1 MQISVTADFQSG
13 RTAKLSGWM
22 KLAIDI
28 VQQEQEQIDMKKIE
42 KDKKEEDQNKLAAI
56 NTDVLAAAKAGTK
69 PKAALKESTP
79 SGKCTGSNTPST
91 GEDEFDKKLFSF
103 MSGVTMQGGVDGS
116 EITTKVVAALAQG
129 GVNTIEELFKEA
141 KVFNEATKESVEI
154 RFNEKTGFS
163 FNDNLSLFLPGCVF
177 ETPGRSIEQHKKTV
191 VTDYNFNQREAAIF
205 CMFMKK
211 KFEEAE

>member
-69 PKAALKESTP
+69 PKAALE
-79 SGKCTGSNTPST
+79 
-91 GEDEFDKKLFSF
+91 
-103 MSGVTMQGGVDGS
+103 
-116 EITTKVVAALAQG
+116 
-129 GVNTIEELFKEA
+129 
-141 KVFNEATKESVEI
+141 
-154 RFNEKTGFS
+154 R
-163 FNDNLSLFLPGCVF
+163 
-177 ETPGRSIEQHKKTV
+177 R
-191 VTDYNFNQREAAIF
+191 
-205 CMFMKK
+205 
-211 KFEEAE
+211 